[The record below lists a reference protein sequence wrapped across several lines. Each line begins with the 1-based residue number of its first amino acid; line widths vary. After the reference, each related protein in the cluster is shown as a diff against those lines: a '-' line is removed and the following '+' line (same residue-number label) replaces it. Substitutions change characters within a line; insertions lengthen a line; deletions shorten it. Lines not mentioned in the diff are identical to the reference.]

1 MTKVKFLLFAMVAL
15 FATSCVN
22 DFVDEGAAPSED
34 VVSSAKLVNSS
45 TAVVPGELIIYV
57 SDEAAEQFA
66 AAKCATRSGNVEFDA
81 IADELGA
88 ESIEQVFNM
97 SVDAEGKKAMG
108 LHRWFV
114 VKFDADKD
122 VEAVAKKF
130 AAIDDIKRIQF
141 NAQIVNPR
149 LQAIPVQEVAAT
161 RAANMP
167 FSDEMLPLQWH
178 YDNRA
183 DVDLNGILEPV
194 AGADINLFEAWK
206 YTTGNREVVVA
217 VMDEGVFYDHP
228 DLADNMWVN
237 DAELTGAEGVDD
249 DGNGYVDDI
258 YGWNGVTNT
267 GEITWNADKDDSGH
281 GTHVSGTIAAVN
293 NNGGVC
299 GVAGGSGPGT
309 GTGARIMSCQIFSG
323 QATGGVVGTARAAE
337 YAADNGAS
345 ILQNSWGY
353 KVDEQPT
360 SDAQYANYFSV
371 ELDGFKYFLSKS
383 GCSAMDGNVIIFAA
397 GNDGQP
403 MASYPGAYNEFL
415 TVTAFGP
422 DGLPTWYT
430 NYNSGCNVA
439 APGGELYSYR
449 RNGTPDYWLDGC
461 VLSTVPSEII
471 DVVTGS
477 PYGSPYA
484 YMQGTSMACPHVS
497 GIAALVLSYA
507 VENGIKLTNT
517 ELYEILAT
525 SVNDIDSKLTGSKIN
540 GGYGGSMNLLSYK
553 GKMGTGAIDAFRAIM
568 NVRGATCV
576 PIVVGQEYE
585 IDINDLIGDGNL
597 NVTVLK
603 DYVIPADVRERLGI
617 VNDTIF
623 GGKLI
628 LTCTKPGCGVVT
640 INMVAGGNLVGGG
653 QIMGGMRVEK
663 EVALISRVNNDTAGW
678 L

>member
-15 FATSCVN
+15 LATSCVN
-22 DFVDEGAAPSED
+22 DFVDEGATPSED
-34 VVSSAKLVNSS
+34 VVGSAKFVNSS
-45 TAVVPGELIIYV
+45 VNVVPGELIIYV

-66 AAKCATRSGNVEFDA
+66 AAKCATRSGNMEFDA
-81 IADELGA
+81 VADELGA

-97 SVDAEGKKAMG
+97 NVDAEGKKAMG

-114 VKFDADKD
+114 VKFDAEKD

-141 NAQIVNPR
+141 NSEIVNPR
-149 LQAIPVQEVAAT
+149 LQAMPATEGVAT

-178 YDNRA
+178 YDNRG
-183 DVDLNGILEPV
+183 DVNLNGILEPV
-194 AGADINLFEAWK
+194 VGADINLFEAWK

-237 DAELTGAEGVDD
+237 DAELTGAKGVDD

-258 YGWNGVTNT
+258 YGWNGVYNT
-267 GEITWNADKDDSGH
+267 GEITWNADPDDSGH

-293 NNGGVC
+293 NNGTGVC

-309 GTGARIMSCQIFSG
+309 GTGVRIMSCQIFSG
-323 QATGGVVGTARAAE
+323 SQTGGVVGTARAAA
-337 YAADNGAS
+337 YAAENGAS

-353 KVDEQPT
+353 DVGRPS
-360 SDAQYANYFSV
+360 SDAEYTNGFSV

-383 GCSAMDGNVIIFAA
+383 GCSAMQGNVVIFAA

-415 TVTAFGP
+415 SVTAFGP

-439 APGGELYSYR
+439 APGGELYSYTH
-449 RNGTPDYWLDGC
+449 NAGGAYWLDGC
-461 VLSTVPSEII
+461 VLSTVPSEIT
-471 DVVTGS
+471 DVVTER

-507 VENGIKLTNT
+507 IENGIKLTNK
-517 ELYEILAT
+517 ELYEILTT
-525 SVNDIDSKLTGSKIN
+525 SVNEIDSKLTGDKIN
-540 GGYGGSMNLLSYK
+540 GGYGGKMNLMSYK
-553 GKMGTGAIDAFRAIM
+553 GKMGTGTIDAFRAIM
-568 NVRGATCV
+568 NVRGATCIPV
-576 PIVVGQEYE
+576 VVGKEYE
-585 IDINDLIGDGNL
+585 IDINDFIGDGNL
-597 NVTVLK
+597 NVTVLR

-617 VNDTIF
+617 VNDTVF